1 MKRYILG
8 FAFMAALGTVGW
20 ADDKADAEAK
30 NLEGVWEVKAIERK
44 GDKINAPEGKGGA
57 MVFGK
62 DWMLTMK
69 DPGKPDKPG
78 RYTIDAGTSP
88 KQLDLI
94 QLKDG
99 KDGVVMQ
106 AIYEVEGDAL
116 RIVFSA
122 DGPKG
127 KRPTEFKGDK
137 VVILHL
143 KRQKS

>member
-1 MKRYILG
+1 MKRYIFG
-8 FAFMAALGTVGW
+8 FVIVAAVGGAVL

-30 NLEGVWEVKAIERK
+30 KLHGTWDVKSIEVKGK
-44 GDKINAPEGKGGA
+44 KINAPEGKGGSI
-57 MVFGK
+57 VFAKGMK
-62 DWMLTMK
+62 VVMK
-69 DPGKPDKPG
+69 DPNKEDEHGKYK
-78 RYTIDAGTSP
+78 IDTSKNP

-99 KDGVVMQ
+99 KDGDVMQ
-106 AIYEVEGDAL
+106 AIYEIEGDML
-116 RIVFSA
+116 RLGFPVE
-122 DGPKG
+122 GPKG